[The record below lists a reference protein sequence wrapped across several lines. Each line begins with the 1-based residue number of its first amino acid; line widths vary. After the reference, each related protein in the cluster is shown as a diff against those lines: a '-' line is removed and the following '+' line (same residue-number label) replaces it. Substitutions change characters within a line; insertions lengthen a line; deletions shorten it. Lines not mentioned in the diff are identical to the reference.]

1 MSLMD
6 RIKVTSFLTMHHGEQ
21 YLLIQKIQATRVQ
34 MLAEAKVKK
43 SGMTKTQRAIRKKK
57 GTLPKS
63 KVPKILKTIDKL
75 SLEELEN
82 LMTIMEN

>member
-1 MSLMD
+1 ME
-6 RIKVTSFLTMHHGEQ
+6 RIKVRSFLSMHHGEQ
-21 YLLIQKIQATRVQ
+21 YLMIQKIQALRVQ
-34 MLAEAKVKK
+34 MLAEAKIKK
-43 SGMTKTQRAIRKKK
+43 TGMTKTQRAIKKKK

-82 LMTIMEN
+82 LLTRMEN